1 MLETLLNLLKS
12 YFGFDRF
19 LPLQEEIIRG
29 VVTGRDTLVLMPTG
43 GGKSLCYQLPALC
56 FSGLTLVVSPLIALM
71 KDQVDALN
79 ANGIAASFINST
91 LSSAE
96 ITRVQEQA
104 KTGGLRLLYAAPER
118 LALPEFRNFLRSLEL
133 SLIAVDEAHC
143 ISEWGHDF
151 RPDYR
156 NLKALRRD
164 FPAVPVVAL
173 TATATEKVREDIVA
187 QLDLQDAARFISS
200 FNRANL
206 KYTVEP
212 KSNSWPS
219 LLSLLKQHRNESSII
234 YCFSRKDT
242 ESMAETLVA
251 HGFKALPYHAG
262 LDQVTR
268 RETQEKFIRDQVP
281 IIVATIAFG
290 MGINKPDIRLVVH
303 HDLPKTVEGYYQ
315 ETGRAGRDGL
325 PSECVLFFS
334 YSDKIKQDYFIDQI
348 VDDDQRETARQ
359 KLAQVLRFAEGQ
371 SCRRKFLLEYF
382 GERWEQTNC
391 GGCDVCLTPRE
402 EFDATE
408 ISQKILSGVIR
419 TGQRFGAN
427 HVIDVLRGA
436 GTKRVR
442 ELEHEGLSV
451 YGIIR
456 DFSADELKQLVRS
469 LTERGL
475 LAVNGSDR
483 PTIFVTPAG
492 RSFLND
498 REELSLARPI
508 GSNGHSPDHQDSA
521 QAYDQELFD
530 KLRALRKEIAEERG
544 VPPYVIFHDTVLR
557 EMASLFPL
565 SPESFGR
572 INGVGERKQADL
584 GDKFLAVILPYARAK
599 GLVDRTADPPIGN
612 RRSKVR
618 RPAATIYET
627 KKLLEQGLSVAEMSE
642 RRGLAWSTITGHL
655 ESLVMSG
662 EPIDIDYLLPP
673 PNRMAKIRS
682 AFLRAESELLAPVR
696 ELVGEEFSY
705 EEIRRARLGLRQR
718 GLIDMQGDG
727 LP

>member
-1 MLETLLNLLKS
+1 MLEPLKF

-19 LPLQEEIIRG
+19 LPLQEEIIHR
-29 VVTGRDTLVLMPTG
+29 VVAGRDTLVLMPTG

-96 ITRVQEQA
+96 IAKVQEQA
-104 KTGGLRLLYAAPER
+104 RAGGIRLLYAAPER

-156 NLKALRRD
+156 NLKALRRE
-164 FPAVPVVAL
+164 FPAVPVIAL

-187 QLDLQDAARFISS
+187 QLDLQDAERFISS

-206 KYTVEP
+206 RYTVEP
-212 KSNSWPS
+212 KNNSRHS
-219 LLSLLKQHRNESSII
+219 LLRLLRQHRNESSII

-242 ESMAETLVA
+242 ESMAADLVA
-251 HGFKALPYHAG
+251 HGFNALPYHAG

-290 MGINKPDIRLVVH
+290 MGIDKPDIRLVVH
-303 HDLPKTVEGYYQ
+303 HDLPKTLEGYYQ

-325 PSECVLFFS
+325 PSECVLYFS
-334 YSDKIKQDYFIDQI
+334 YGDKIKQDFFIAQI
-348 VDDDQRETARQ
+348 VDDAQRETARQ
-359 KLAQVLRFAEGQ
+359 KLAQVLRFAEVQ

-382 GERWEQTNC
+382 GERWDQANC

-408 ISQKILSGVIR
+408 ISQKILSAVMR
-419 TGQRFGAN
+419 TGERFGAS
-427 HVIDVLRGA
+427 HVVDVLRGA
-436 GTKRVR
+436 RTKRIGA
-442 ELEHEGLSV
+442 LGHDKLSV
-451 YGIIR
+451 YGIAQN
-456 DFSADELKQLVRS
+456 FPADEIRQLVRS

-475 LAVNGSDR
+475 LAISGTDR
-483 PTIFVTPAG
+483 PTLAVSQAG
-492 RSFLND
+492 RTFLKGRD
-498 REELSLARPI
+498 QLSLTRPKA
-508 GSNGHSPDHQDSA
+508 SDVEHTVDRATNL
-521 QAYDQELFD
+521 AYDQELFH
-530 KLRALRKEIAEERG
+530 KLRALRKRIADERG

-557 EMASLFPL
+557 EMAGRLPKDC
-565 SPESFGR
+565 ESFAR
-572 INGVGERKQADL
+572 ISGVGSAKLEQFSGPFLEAIAEHAAINRSTTEEDGNSRKDSR
-584 GDKFLAVILPYARAK
+584 GPRKLPGPTLEETK
-599 GLVDRTADPPIGN
+599 GL
-612 RRSKVR
+612 
-618 RPAATIYET
+618 
-627 KKLLEQGLSVAEMSE
+627 LQQGLCVAEISE
-642 RRGLAWSTITGHL
+642 RRGLARSTITGHL
-655 ESLVMSG
+655 EQLVTSG
-662 EPIDIDYLLPP
+662 EELDLDHLMPSPE
-673 PNRMAKIRS
+673 RFEKIES
-682 AFLRAESELLAPVR
+682 AFQQIGTQYLAPVWESLGEDYSYD
-696 ELVGEEFSY
+696 ELALVR
-705 EEIRRARLGLRQR
+705 IGLRHR
-718 GLIDMQGDG
+718 GLLD
-727 LP
+727 

>member
-1 MLETLLNLLKS
+1 MLERLKA

-29 VVTGRDTLVLMPTG
+29 VVAGKDTLVLMPTG

-56 FSGLTLVVSPLIALM
+56 LSGLTLVVSPLIALM

-96 ITRVQEQA
+96 IARVQEQA
-104 KTGGLRLLYAAPER
+104 RTGGLRLLYAAPER
-118 LALPEFRNFLRSLEL
+118 LALPDFRNFLRSLEL

-156 NLKALRRD
+156 NLKALRQE
-164 FPAVPVVAL
+164 FPAVPVIAL

-187 QLDLQDAARFISS
+187 QLDLHQAKIFIAS
-200 FNRANL
+200 FDRTNL
-206 KYTVEP
+206 SYTVEP

-219 LLSLLKQHRNESSII
+219 LLRLLGQHNNESSII

-242 ESMAETLVA
+242 EAMAADLVDQ
-251 HGFKALPYHAG
+251 GFKALPYHAG
-262 LDQVTR
+262 LDPANRQ
-268 RETQEKFIRDQVP
+268 ETQEKFIRDQVP

-334 YSDKIKQDYFIDQI
+334 YGDKAKQDFFIDQI
-348 VDDDQRETARQ
+348 VDDAQRETARQ
-359 KLAQVLRFAEGQ
+359 KLTQILRFAEVQ

-382 GERWEQTNC
+382 GEQWDQANC
-391 GGCDVCLTPRE
+391 GGCDVCLTPKE
-402 EFDATE
+402 DFDATE

-436 GTKRVR
+436 KTKRVHA
-442 ELEHEGLSV
+442 LEHEGLSV
-451 YGIIR
+451 FGITR
-456 DFSADELKQLVRS
+456 NFSADELKQLVRS

-475 LAVNGSDR
+475 LAINGTDR
-483 PTIFVTPAG
+483 PTLSVTTAG
-492 RSFLND
+492 RAFLKG
-498 REELSLARPI
+498 RENLRLTRPN
-508 GSNGHSPDHQDSA
+508 GSGGHGPAHQGSA
-521 QAYDQELFD
+521 DACDQELFD
-530 KLRALRKEIAEERG
+530 KLRALRKEIANERR
-544 VPPYVIFHDTVLR
+544 VPPYIIFHDTVLR
-557 EMASLFPL
+557 EMASLFPQSL
-565 SPESFGR
+565 ESFGL
-572 INGVGERKQADL
+572 INGVGARKLAEH
-584 GDKFLAVILPYARAK
+584 GDQFLAVISPYSQAK
-599 GLVDRTADPPIGN
+599 GLTDRGDKSSPGEG
-612 RRSKVR
+612 RRSVR
-618 RPAATIYET
+618 SPGPTIYET
-627 KKLLEQGLSVAEMSE
+627 KKLLQQGLSIAEISE
-642 RRGLAWSTITGHL
+642 RRGLARSTVTGHL
-655 ESLVMSG
+655 ERLVKAG
-662 EPIDIDYLLPP
+662 EDIDLDHLLPP
-673 PNRMAKIRS
+673 PERFAIIES
-682 AFLRAESELLAPVR
+682 AFQQTGIQYLGPALELLGEDYSYD
-696 ELVGEEFSY
+696 ELTL
-705 EEIRRARLGLRQR
+705 ARIGLRHK
-718 GLIDMQGDG
+718 GLLG
-727 LP
+727 

>member
-1 MLETLLNLLKS
+1 MLELLKS

-19 LPLQEEIIRG
+19 LPLQEEIIHR
-29 VVTGRDTLVLMPTG
+29 VVGGGDTLVLMPTG
-43 GGKSLCYQLPALC
+43 GGKSLCYQLPALH

-91 LSSAE
+91 LSPGE
-96 ITRVQEQA
+96 IVRVQEQA
-104 KTGGLRLLYAAPER
+104 RAGDLRLLYAAPER

-156 NLKALRRD
+156 NLKTLRQE
-164 FPAVPVVAL
+164 FPAVPVIAL

-187 QLDLQDAARFISS
+187 QLVLQDAERFISS

-206 KYTVEP
+206 RYTVEP
-212 KSNSWPS
+212 KNNAWGS
-219 LLSLLKQHRNESSII
+219 LSRLLGQHQNESSII

-242 ESMAETLVA
+242 ESMAADLVA
-251 HGFKALPYHAG
+251 QGFNALPYHAG

-303 HDLPKTVEGYYQ
+303 HDLPKTLEGYYQ

-334 YSDKIKQDYFIDQI
+334 YGDKMKQDFFIGQI
-348 VDDDQRETARQ
+348 LDDAQRETARQ
-359 KLAQVLRFAEGQ
+359 KLSQVLTFAEIH

-382 GERWEQTNC
+382 GERWDQANC

-436 GTKRVR
+436 DTKRVR
-442 ELEHEGLSV
+442 ALEHEGLSV
-451 YGIIR
+451 YGITR
-456 DFSADELKQLVRS
+456 NFSADELKQLVRS

-475 LAVNGSDR
+475 LAVNGTDR
-483 PTIFVTPAG
+483 PFLTVTPAG
-492 RSFLND
+492 RSFLKG
-498 REELSLARPI
+498 REKLRLTRPN
-508 GSNGHSPDHQDSA
+508 GSNGHGPAQPGSA
-521 QAYDQELFD
+521 QTYDQELFD
-530 KLRALRKEIAEERG
+530 KLRALRKIMADERG
-544 VPPYVIFHDTVLR
+544 VPPYIIFHDTVLR
-557 EMASLFPL
+557 EMATVFPL

-572 INGVGERKQADL
+572 INGVGARKQADL
-584 GDKFLAVILPYARAK
+584 GGQFLEVILPYARAK
-599 GLVDRTADPPIGN
+599 GLSDRTANPPIGE
-612 RRSKVR
+612 RRVR
-618 RPAATIYET
+618 ATRPGATIYET
-627 KKLLEQGLSVAEMSE
+627 KKLLQEGLSVAEMSE
-642 RRGLAWSTITGHL
+642 RRGLACSTITGHL
-655 ESLVMSG
+655 ERLVMGG
-662 EPIDIDYLLPP
+662 ESIDIDYLLPP
-673 PNRMAKIRS
+673 PKRMAKIRS
-682 AFLRAESELLAPVR
+682 AFLRAESAILAPVR
-696 ELVGEEFSY
+696 ELLGEEFSY
-705 EEIRRARLGLRQR
+705 EELRLARLGLQQR
-718 GLIDMQGDG
+718 GLI
-727 LP
+727 

>member
-1 MLETLLNLLKS
+1 MPETLLKLLKS

-19 LPLQEEIIRG
+19 LPLQEEIIQG
-29 VVTGRDTLVLMPTG
+29 VAAGNDTLVLMPTG

-91 LSSAE
+91 MSVAE
-96 ITRVQEQA
+96 IARVQEQA
-104 KTGGLRLLYAAPER
+104 RSGGLKLLYAAPER
-118 LALPEFRNFLRSLEL
+118 LALPEFRDFLRSLEL

-156 NLKALRRD
+156 NLKVLRRE
-164 FPAVPVVAL
+164 FPAVPVIAL
-173 TATATEKVREDIVA
+173 TATATERVREDIVS
-187 QLDLQDAARFISS
+187 QLDLQNGSTFVSS
-200 FNRANL
+200 FNRPNL

-212 KSNSWPS
+212 KSNSLVS
-219 LLSLLKQHRNESSII
+219 LLRLLGQHRDESCII

-251 HGFKALPYHAG
+251 NGFKALPYHAG
-262 LDQVTR
+262 LDPVTR
-268 RETQEKFIRDQVP
+268 RKTQEKFIRDQVP

-334 YSDKIKQDYFIDQI
+334 YSDKIKQDFFIDQI
-348 VDDDQRETARQ
+348 ADDAQRETARQ
-359 KLAQVLRFAEGQ
+359 KLTQILRFAEIH

-382 GERWEQTNC
+382 GEQWDETNC
-391 GGCDVCLTPRE
+391 GNCDVCLTPRE

-436 GTKRVR
+436 DTKRVR
-442 ELEHEGLSV
+442 EMEHDRLSV
-451 YGIIR
+451 YGISR
-456 DFSADELKQLVRS
+456 DSPADELKQIVRS

-475 LAVNGSDR
+475 LTVNGSDR
-483 PTIFVTPAG
+483 PTLSVTAAG
-492 RSFLND
+492 MSFLKGHEN
-498 REELSLARPI
+498 LILAKPI
-508 GSNGHSPDHQDSA
+508 STNEHSPDRQGSA
-521 QAYDQELFD
+521 QAHGTELFD
-530 KLRALRKEIAEERG
+530 ELRALRKRIADDRG
-544 VPPYVIFHDTVLR
+544 VPPSVIFHDTVLQDMANR
-557 EMASLFPL
+557 LPKDHEGFARISGVGRAKLERFSGQFLEVIAEHVANNGSTPEAAEKGLKDTSGPRKRPGPTAGETKALLSQKLTISEMALH
-565 SPESFGR
+565 
-572 INGVGERKQADL
+572 
-584 GDKFLAVILPYARAK
+584 
-599 GLVDRTADPPIGN
+599 
-612 RRSKVR
+612 
-618 RPAATIYET
+618 
-627 KKLLEQGLSVAEMSE
+627 
-642 RRGLAWSTITGHL
+642 RGLTEKTIIGHL
-655 ESLVMSG
+655 ERLAMDGDSVDLH
-662 EPIDIDYLLPP
+662 YLMPP
-673 PNRMAKIRS
+673 QERLGKIQA
-682 AFLRAESELLAPVR
+682 AFQETGALFLTPVR
-696 ELVGEEFSY
+696 ELLGEEY
-705 EEIRRARLGLRQR
+705 AYQEISLARIFLVQR
-718 GLIDMQGDG
+718 GL
-727 LP
+727 LS

>member
-1 MLETLLNLLKS
+1 MLEPLLELLKS
-12 YFGFDRF
+12 HFGFDRF
-19 LPLQEEIIRG
+19 LPLQEKIIQG
-29 VVTGRDTLVLMPTG
+29 VVAGRDTLVLMPTG

-91 LSSAE
+91 LSSGE
-96 ITRVQEQA
+96 IARVQEQA
-104 KTGGLRLLYAAPER
+104 RTGGLRLLYAAPER
-118 LALPEFRNFLRSLEL
+118 LALPEFRNFLRSIEP

-156 NLKALRRD
+156 NLKALRRE
-164 FPAVPVVAL
+164 FPAVPVIAL
-173 TATATEKVREDIVA
+173 TATATEKVREDIVT
-187 QLDLQDAARFISS
+187 QLDLQDAERFISS

-206 KYTVEP
+206 RYTVEP
-212 KSNSWPS
+212 KSNSRHS
-219 LLSLLKQHRNESSII
+219 LVRLLKQHKNESCII

-334 YSDKIKQDYFIDQI
+334 YSDKIKQDFFIDQI
-348 VDDDQRETARQ
+348 VDDAQRVSARQ
-359 KLAQVLRFAEGQ
+359 KLAQILRFAEIQ
-371 SCRRKFLLEYF
+371 SCRRKYLLEYF
-382 GERWEQTNC
+382 GERWDQANC
-391 GGCDVCLTPRE
+391 GGCDFCLTPKE

-408 ISQKILSGVIR
+408 ISQQILSGVIR

-427 HVIDVLRGA
+427 YVIDVLRGA
-436 GTKRVR
+436 DTKRVGA
-442 ELEHEGLSV
+442 LGHDKLTV
-451 YGIIR
+451 YGIAR
-456 DFSADELKQLVRS
+456 SVSADELKQLVRS

-475 LAVNGSDR
+475 VAVDGTDR
-483 PTIFVTPAG
+483 PTLSVTPAG
-492 RSFLND
+492 MSFLKG
-498 REELSLARPI
+498 RENLRLTKPIVASVKAPARQ
-508 GSNGHSPDHQDSA
+508 GSDL
-521 QAYDQELFD
+521 AYDQELFD
-530 KLRALRKEIAEERG
+530 SLRALRKRIADEWK
-544 VPPYVIFHDTVLR
+544 VPPYVIFHDVVLR

-565 SPESFGR
+565 SSESFGR
-572 INGVGERKQADL
+572 INGVGARKLADL
-584 GDKFLAVILPYARAK
+584 GNQFLAVIRPYAQAK
-599 GLVDRTADPPIGN
+599 GLPDRTARPPLGE
-612 RRSKVR
+612 RRGGVGR
-618 RPAATIYET
+618 LGETIYET
-627 KKLLEQGLSVAEMSE
+627 NKLLQQGLTVAEMSE
-642 RRGLAWSTITGHL
+642 RRGLAERTIIGHL
-655 ESLVMSG
+655 ERLVMAEGSI
-662 EPIDIDYLLPP
+662 EIDYLLPP
-673 PNRMAKIRS
+673 PNRVAKIRS
-682 AFLRAESELLAPVR
+682 AFLRAESAFLAPARELL
-696 ELVGEEFSY
+696 GEEFSY
-705 EEIRRARLGLRQR
+705 NELALARLGLRQR
-718 GLIDMQGDG
+718 GLLD
-727 LP
+727 